1 MKLFKDIQLTPK
13 LASTILPI
21 VIGLI
26 SSSLLLVVG
35 LLPINN
41 KVKIIS
47 KELNEYKQK
56 SLELNLVSNNFKK
69 AKLQLKNTFKDRFI
83 LIDIIAGNTDLKT
96 LFAKLNSLA
105 IESSITIEK
114 IKPIVLVNF
123 ESKNLSNPNNEI
135 GQESSNKD
143 DPLITPE
150 TFKEILNFELS
161 GNYDDLISFLQKIE
175 SLENLISIDSLKLK
189 ASNQPFDNKKNDIL
203 KISFN
208 LVSYGKIKME
218 RLNILLPK
226 EI

>member
-1 MKLFKDIQLTPK
+1 MKLIKDIQLTPK

-35 LLPINN
+35 LLPIKN
-41 KVKIIS
+41 KVKIVS

-56 SLELNLVSNNFKK
+56 SLELDLVSNDFKK
-69 AKLQLKNTFKDRFI
+69 AKLQLKDTFKDKFI

-114 IKPIVLVNF
+114 IKPKVLVNF
-123 ESKNLSNPNNEI
+123 ENKNLSNPNNEI
-135 GQESSNKD
+135 GQESSKNN

-175 SLENLISIDSLKLK
+175 SLENLISIDSLQLK
-189 ASNQPFDNKKNDIL
+189 ASNQSFDNKKNDLL

-208 LVSYGKIKME
+208 LISYGKIKME
-218 RLNILLPK
+218 K
-226 EI
+226 

>member
-1 MKLFKDIQLTPK
+1 MKLIKDIQLTPK
-13 LASTILPI
+13 LASTIVPI
-21 VIGLI
+21 VVGLI

-56 SLELNLVSNNFKK
+56 SLELNLVSNDFKK
-69 AKLQLKNTFKDRFI
+69 AKLQLKDTFKDKFI

-123 ESKNLSNPNNEI
+123 KNKNLINPNNEI
-135 GQESSNKD
+135 GQESSTNN

-189 ASNQPFDNKKNDIL
+189 ASNQSFDNKKNDLL

-208 LVSYGKIKME
+208 LVSYGKMKME
-218 RLNILLPK
+218 K
-226 EI
+226 

>member
-1 MKLFKDIQLTPK
+1 MKLIKDIQLTPK
-13 LASTILPI
+13 LASTIVPI
-21 VIGLI
+21 VVGLI

-56 SLELNLVSNNFKK
+56 SLELNLVSNDFKK
-69 AKLQLKNTFKDRFI
+69 AKLQLKDTFKDKFI

-123 ESKNLSNPNNEI
+123 KNKNLINPNNEI
-135 GQESSNKD
+135 GQESSTNN

-189 ASNQPFDNKKNDIL
+189 ASNQSFDNKKNDLL

-208 LVSYGKIKME
+208 LVSYGKIKM
-218 RLNILLPK
+218 K
-226 EI
+226 K

>member
-69 AKLQLKNTFKDRFI
+69 AKLQLKDTFKDKFI

-105 IESSITIEK
+105 IESSIIIEK

-123 ESKNLSNPNNEI
+123 ENKNLNNPNNEI
-135 GQESSNKD
+135 GQESSKNN

-189 ASNQPFDNKKNDIL
+189 ASNQSFDNKKNDLL

-218 RLNILLPK
+218 K
-226 EI
+226 

>member
-1 MKLFKDIQLTPK
+1 MKLIKDIQLTPK

-26 SSSLLLVVG
+26 SSSLLLVLG

-41 KVKIIS
+41 KVKIVS

-56 SLELNLVSNNFKK
+56 SLELDLVSNDFKK
-69 AKLQLKNTFKDRFI
+69 AKLQLKDTFKDKFI

-114 IKPIVLVNF
+114 IKPIELVNF
-123 ESKNLSNPNNEI
+123 ENKNLSNPNNQI
-135 GQESSNKD
+135 GQESSKNN

-161 GNYDDLISFLQKIE
+161 GKYDDLISFLQKIE
-175 SLENLISIDSLKLK
+175 TLENLISIDSLQLK
-189 ASNQPFDNKKNDIL
+189 ASNKSFDNKKNDLL

-208 LVSYGKIKME
+208 LVSYGKIK
-218 RLNILLPK
+218 K
-226 EI
+226 GK

>member
-1 MKLFKDIQLTPK
+1 MKLIKDIQLTPK
-13 LASTILPI
+13 LASTIVPI
-21 VIGLI
+21 VVGLI

-56 SLELNLVSNNFKK
+56 SLELNLVSNDFKK
-69 AKLQLKNTFKDRFI
+69 AKLQLKDTFKDKFI

-123 ESKNLSNPNNEI
+123 ENKNLSNPYNEI
-135 GQESSNKD
+135 DQESSNND

-189 ASNQPFDNKKNDIL
+189 ASNQSFDNKKNDIL

-218 RLNILLPK
+218 KLNILLPK

>member
-1 MKLFKDIQLTPK
+1 MKFIKDIQLTPK

-21 VIGLI
+21 LIGLI
-26 SSSLLLVVG
+26 SSSLLLFVG

-56 SLELNLVSNNFKK
+56 SSELNLISNNFKK
-69 AKLQLKNTFKDRFI
+69 AKLQLKDIYQDKFT
-83 LIDIIAGNTDLKT
+83 LIDIISGNNDLKT

-114 IKPIVLVNF
+114 IKPILLVNF
-123 ESKNLSNPNNEI
+123 ENKNLNNPNNEI
-135 GQESSNKD
+135 DQESSENN

-150 TFKEILNFELS
+150 TFKEILSLELS
-161 GNYDDLISFLQKIE
+161 GNYENLISFLQKIE

-189 ASNQPFDNKKNDIL
+189 ASSQSSDNKKNDYL

-208 LVSYGKIKME
+208 LVSYGKIKMD
-218 RLNILLPK
+218 K
-226 EI
+226 

>member
-1 MKLFKDIQLTPK
+1 MKFIKDIQLTPK

-21 VIGLI
+21 LIGLI
-26 SSSLLLVVG
+26 SSSLLLFVG

-56 SLELNLVSNNFKK
+56 SSELNLISNNFKK
-69 AKLQLKNTFKDRFI
+69 AKLQLKDIYQDKFT
-83 LIDIIAGNTDLKT
+83 LIDIISGNNDLKT

-114 IKPIVLVNF
+114 IKPILLVNF
-123 ESKNLSNPNNEI
+123 ENKNLNNPNNEI
-135 GQESSNKD
+135 DQESSENN

-150 TFKEILNFELS
+150 TFKEILNLELS
-161 GNYDDLISFLQKIE
+161 GNYENLISFLQKIE

-189 ASNQPFDNKKNDIL
+189 ASSQSSDNKKNDYL

-208 LVSYGKIKME
+208 LVSYGKIKMD
-218 RLNILLPK
+218 K
-226 EI
+226 

>member
-1 MKLFKDIQLTPK
+1 MKLIKDIQLTPK
-13 LASTILPI
+13 LASTIVPI
-21 VIGLI
+21 VVGLI

-56 SLELNLVSNNFKK
+56 SLELDLVSNDFKK
-69 AKLQLKNTFKDRFI
+69 AKLQLKDTFKDKFI

-123 ESKNLSNPNNEI
+123 KNKNLINPNNEI
-135 GQESSNKD
+135 GQESSINN

-189 ASNQPFDNKKNDIL
+189 ASNQSFDNKKNDLL

-218 RLNILLPK
+218 K
-226 EI
+226 

>member
-1 MKLFKDIQLTPK
+1 MKLIKDIQLTPK

-41 KVKIIS
+41 KIKIVS

-56 SLELNLVSNNFKK
+56 SLELDLVSNDFKK
-69 AKLQLKNTFKDRFI
+69 AKLQLKDTFKDKFI

-105 IESSITIEK
+105 IESSITIQK
-114 IKPIVLVNF
+114 IKPLEIVNF
-123 ESKNLSNPNNEI
+123 ENKNLNNPNNES
-135 GQESSNKD
+135 GQESSKNK
-143 DPLITPE
+143 DPLITPD
-150 TFKEILNFELS
+150 TFKEILNLELS
-161 GNYDDLISFLQKIE
+161 GDYDDLISFLQKIE
-175 SLENLISIDSLKLK
+175 SLENLISIESLQVKE
-189 ASNQPFDNKKNDIL
+189 SNQSFDNKKNELL

-208 LVSYGKIKME
+208 LVSYGKIKIE
-218 RLNILLPK
+218 K
-226 EI
+226 